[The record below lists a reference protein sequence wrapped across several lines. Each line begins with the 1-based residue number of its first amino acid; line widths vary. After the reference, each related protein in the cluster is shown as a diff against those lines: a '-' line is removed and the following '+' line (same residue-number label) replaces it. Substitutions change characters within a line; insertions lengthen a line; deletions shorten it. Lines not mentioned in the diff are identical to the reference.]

1 MKVSQGKF
9 LSLDTG
15 SAKTLGTM
23 TPIMATATIAIRN
36 TDFNNSIIYYLIYA
50 FCSDCHV

>member
-23 TPIMATATIAIRN
+23 TPIMATANIAKINTGFNTIFKNIW
-36 TDFNNSIIYYLIYA
+36 YLGDY
-50 FCSDCHV
+50 F